1 MSNLQP
7 LPVVIDRGEV
17 CRLLGYPVLRQPS
30 AQVSARL
37 DFVLAQAR
45 SIVQARGAWQQV
57 PLEDCAQLQLEPI
70 PAEGLVIGLVTAG
83 VAVET
88 RASEC
93 LRAGDSLGALLFDAA
108 GSAAAE
114 EAADRL
120 GALIVAELAGETAPD
135 AEAAAARLSCRIS
148 PGYGRWKLAAQR
160 ELFARLP
167 HAALG
172 IGLTP
177 SLLMTPCK
185 SISFAMWLGA
195 DHRPLAGLAGCA
207 RCELEECRYRRLG

>member
-1 MSNLQP
+1 MSSLQP

-17 CRLLGYPVLRQPS
+17 CRLLGYPVLRRPS
-30 AQVSARL
+30 ERVSARL

-45 SIVQARGAWQQV
+45 TLVQARGAWERV
-57 PLEDCAQLQLEPI
+57 PLEDCEQLQLEPV

-83 VAVET
+83 AAIEV

-93 LRAGDSLGALLFDAA
+93 LRAGDALGALLYDAT
-108 GSAAAE
+108 GSAAASS
-114 EAADRL
+114 ADRL
-120 GALIVAELAGETAPD
+120 GALIVAELAGGAPPE

-195 DHRPLAGLAGCA
+195 DQRPLAGLAGCA
-207 RCELEECRYRRLG
+207 RCELEECRYRRSG